1 MNIFDKIMGK
11 IKRSEAQKYAKQQ
24 KRQAQMQSA
33 AASQKEEGQKM
44 PENRRRER
52 KSFEKHQQ
60 TETKLSD
67 EMLETI
73 RKNAEQRFAMRKEEA
88 REEKMFG
95 ESRESSVQRQI
106 DGDGLIGEWEERY
119 GKKKKKPE
127 RAKGPKEESVRR
139 KKRKRKTVIGSLS
152 VRWIRSAKSAARRS
166 VRILVLPRRSL
177 PAAAR

>member
-1 MNIFDKIMGK
+1 MGK

-52 KSFEKHQQ
+52 EAFEKRQQ
-60 TETKLSD
+60 TEMKLSD

-88 REEKMFG
+88 RGEK
-95 ESRESSVQRQI
+95 R
-106 DGDGLIGEWEERY
+106 
-119 GKKKKKPE
+119 PE
-127 RAKGPKEESVRR
+127 KAGRAAY
-139 KKRKRKTVIGSLS
+139 
-152 VRWIRSAKSAARRS
+152 SAR
-166 VRILVLPRRSL
+166 LTGMG
-177 PAAAR
+177 

>member
-1 MNIFDKIMGK
+1 MGK

-52 KSFEKHQQ
+52 ETFEKRQQ
-60 TETKLSD
+60 TEMKLSD

-88 REEKMFG
+88 REEKMSG

-127 RAKGPKEESVRR
+127 RATGSHSIWRR
-139 KKRKRKTVIGSLS
+139 PC
-152 VRWIRSAKSAARRS
+152 SAAVTAC
-166 VRILVLPRRSL
+166 VRAGR
-177 PAAAR
+177 AGTAARSMTACTRT